1 MVCERLGSQDTS
13 CISTNIAPETK
24 ILPLCCTGFSADLL
38 HATRTFAAPSPIQA
52 QCWPILQS
60 GHDLVGV
67 AATGSGKTLAFGL
80 PALRHIL
87 AQRAAGVFTG
97 QARLWVMWWGFSWLH
112 CMRHVYLLHV
122 GSG

>member
-1 MVCERLGSQDTS
+1 M
-13 CISTNIAPETK
+13 
-24 ILPLCCTGFSADLL
+24 L
-38 HATRTFAAPSPIQA
+38 HATRTFAQPSPIQA

-60 GHDLVGV
+60 GHDLVGI

-97 QARLWVMWWGFSWLH
+97 ELHFLLQSAHGFYSQYSSTWVRAWCIQLPQTGTLRLGVSLQTIPFYSMS
-112 CMRHVYLLHV
+112 Y
-122 GSG
+122 